1 MDVDIVCV
9 GFGPATACF
18 LTTLSKNLLNPDG
31 TPALESTTQPGLP
44 PQVVCYERADDVGFG
59 VSGIVTRARGLRA
72 SFPDL
77 DPKQIP
83 MATAVTE
90 EKVVYLLDP
99 IGASRRSIP
108 LRAADACLRA
118 FSRLWRLEHEAV
130 ELPWTPAFLH
140 KQGGLVLSMGQFM
153 QWVSAQV
160 QSTGTV
166 QIWPGTPVSEVL
178 IEPAG
183 VRPSSGAAT
192 SEGVDSSEP
201 VGPKRAEPAAP
212 EDGRTPRN
220 TYIVGDG
227 RGEGEASR
235 TNLCVDTDRVVG
247 IRLLDQGLDKKGD
260 PVDGFTPGMDIHAAL
275 TVIGDGPVGPLGQQ
289 LDAHFGLPQGHHS
302 RDWAVGMKFVIDLP
316 ESSSLQPGTVLH
328 TFGYPEPEIFGFLY
342 VHPDRVASLGIF
354 VPSWFDN
361 PVRAT
366 YRYLQHWM
374 LHPYL
379 WRHLQGGKLRSWGAK
394 TLGESG
400 RRGEPHLVGNGYARI
415 GEGSGSTNVLTGSG
429 VDEAWTTGTQLAES
443 VIELLRAKKPFT
455 KENLQQTYVKRRRA
469 SWVEEEGRIAE
480 KSRDGFQ
487 KGVVRGML
495 GMALAGLSKGS
506 ALSTIFRLLARI
518 SDPIRPYEHVPSL
531 EEYYRGRIPPGEI
544 EEIRKA
550 CSIKGASLHAALMHR
565 LGWPAIPYDGRL
577 LVSHQ
582 DALLLGGKVQAPP
595 GYADHVVFLYPS
607 VCENCG
613 TKICIELC
621 SGQAI
626 TQGQRGIPAFDR
638 EKCVHCG
645 ACYWNC
651 SQSIPGDPERMNIA
665 FRAGA
670 GGLHSAEN

>member
-9 GFGPATACF
+9 GFGPATAGF

-31 TPALESTTQPGLP
+31 TPALESAAQPGLP
-44 PQVVCYERADDVGFG
+44 PQVVCYERAGDVGFG

-83 MATAVTE
+83 MASNVTE

-99 IGASRRSIP
+99 VGASRRSLP

-118 FSRLWRLEHEAV
+118 FRGLWPIENEAV

-178 IEPAG
+178 VQPSG
-183 VRPSSGAAT
+183 VHLCSGAAA
-192 SEGVDSSEP
+192 SEHVDSRESD
-201 VGPKRAEPAAP
+201 GTTQAEPAAHGHADP
-212 EDGRTPRN
+212 SHDADHV
-220 TYIVGDG
+220 I
-227 RGEGEASR
+227 
-235 TNLCVDTDRVVG
+235 G
-247 IRLLDQGLDKKGD
+247 IRLLDQGLDKKGNLTE
-260 PVDGFTPGMDIHAAL
+260 GFMPGMDIHAAL

-302 RDWAVGMKFVIDLP
+302 SDWAVGMKFVIDLP
-316 ESSSLQPGTVLH
+316 QNCSLQPGTVLH

-361 PVRAT
+361 PVRTT

-443 VIELLRAKKPFT
+443 VLDLWRAKKPFT
-455 KENLQQTYVKRRRA
+455 KENLEQTYVKLRRS

-506 ALSTIFRLLARI
+506 ALSSVFRILSRI
-518 SDPIRPYEHVPSL
+518 TDPARPYEHVPLL
-531 EEYYRGRIPPGEI
+531 EEYYRGRIPRAEI
-544 EEIRKA
+544 EEMRNE
-550 CSIKGASLHAALMHR
+550 CEIKGTSLHAALMHR
-565 LGWPAIPYDGRL
+565 VGWPAIPYDGRL

-595 GYADHVVFLYPS
+595 GYADHVVFLYPAI
-607 VCENCG
+607 CETCC

-626 TQGQRGIPAFDR
+626 TPGQGGVPAFDS

-651 SQSIPGDPERMNIA
+651 SQPIPGNPERMNIA